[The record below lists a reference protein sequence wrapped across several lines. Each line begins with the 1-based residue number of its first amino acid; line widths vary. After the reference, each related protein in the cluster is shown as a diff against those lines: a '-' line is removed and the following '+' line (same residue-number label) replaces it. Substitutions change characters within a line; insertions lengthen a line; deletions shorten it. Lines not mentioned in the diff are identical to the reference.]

1 MCSLHVH
8 ACMGSS
14 GILAFFTVNIL
25 QIIEGQIPAV
35 NAGNPMDFTI
45 VWVCVGNLLFANTKF
60 MAMGK
65 VNL

>member
-1 MCSLHVH
+1 M
-8 ACMGSS
+8 CMGSS

-35 NAGNPMDFTI
+35 NAGNSMDLTI
-45 VWVCVGNLLFANTKF
+45 VWVCVGNLLFANTKSI
-60 MAMGK
+60 AMGK